1 MPLLNWEIL
10 GLIISVLSSAAAIL
24 VKLNKAENEY
34 RDDKHLLQELKK
46 QLDELEKKL
55 LNFSNKLQIYRTDNS
70 RMRAQ
75 LQRDFTN
82 LSWQL
87 KIIVGSLE
95 EVEKFLEKSS
105 NYHRRRSCDL
115 QEGEDTRGFMKQK
128 LNQLG
133 EYDSPPE

>member
-1 MPLLNWEIL
+1 MPLLSWEIL

-24 VKLNKAENEY
+24 AKLNKAENEY
-34 RDDKHLLQELKK
+34 RGDRRQLQEVEK
-46 QLDELEKKL
+46 QLIKLSKELEV
-55 LNFSNKLQIYRTDNS
+55 YRNERG

-75 LQRDFTN
+75 LDKDFNN

-87 KIIVGSLE
+87 RIILGGLE

-105 NYHRRRSCDL
+105 NYHRRRSSDL
-115 QEGEDTRGFMKQK
+115 EGGEDTRGFMKKK

-133 EYDSPPE
+133 EYDPSSE